1 VTHYWSHGHF
11 MPDGALASNAPRL
24 AGIPGI
30 MIRGALD
37 LGHPIDLFWRL
48 ARDWPDSELVL
59 IDEQGHRG
67 GSATDV
73 ALVRATDT
81 FSRRR

>member
-1 VTHYWSHGHF
+1 

-30 MIRGALD
+30 VIRGALD

-81 FSRRR
+81 FSRRT

>member
-1 VTHYWSHGHF
+1 
-11 MPDGALASNAPRL
+11 MPDGALARNAARL
-24 AGIPGI
+24 AGISGVL
-30 MIRGALD
+30 IRGALD

-48 ARDWPDSELVL
+48 ARDWPESELVL

-67 GSATDV
+67 GSATDA

-81 FSRRR
+81 FAGRA